1 MGTKLGLLLI
11 LAIIV
16 FLFGSKKLPQLG
28 GAIGEAIKNFKK
40 GVGDKG
46 QGATKEPTREIEPPK
61 D

>member
-46 QGATKEPTREIEPPK
+46 QSANKEPTREIEPPK